1 VRVEADMT
9 GHDLRLR
16 ALRGQ
21 AREWG
26 RELRAHGFAA
36 ENDPGLVRQ
45 LDLAA
50 LRYLAT
56 TPVPPEYG
64 APPMRIDGHCF
75 DGTSVLERVVVI
87 EELACGDAGL
97 LVAAP
102 GPSMAGILIDQLA
115 DEAQKQWFYDR
126 ITQRPTWTFFAL
138 TEPASGSDA
147 AAVATSVTRLATGPG
162 YRLDGLKRYIGNA
175 ARADIGVVFARTAPG
190 PAGIT
195 AVLTE
200 TSPAGL
206 RAMPIPTIGLRAL
219 QLCEVTFDG
228 VVIPPGRL
236 LGQHLSPTRRGLAA
250 GIRVFNMMR
259 PGVAAIALGIAR
271 AAQEYAAAHRRDLD
285 RAGRDRLDQLKF
297 RIEGTRRLICAAAE
311 AADADPSAGYLSSAA
326 KDRAGRLA
334 EDATLAAL
342 SCFGSGAAFEHPL
355 LDKLAR
361 DARGVEFMEGTGHMQ
376 KLNLAHGLLT
386 GRVPREP
393 MPRES

>member
-1 VRVEADMT
+1 MP
-9 GHDLRLR
+9 GHTDVTDQDRRLR

-26 RELRAHGFAA
+26 RELRPYSFAA
-36 ENDPGLVRQ
+36 ENDPGLVRR

-64 APPMRIDGHCF
+64 PPPVRIDGYRF

-87 EELACGDAGL
+87 EELACADAGL
-97 LVAAP
+97 LVAGP
-102 GPSMAGILIDQLA
+102 GPSMAGILVDQLA
-115 DEAQKQWFYDR
+115 DQEQKQWFYDR
-126 ITQRPTWTFFAL
+126 ILHRPTWTFFAL

-147 AAVATSVTRLATGPG
+147 TAVSTSATRLATGPG

-200 TSPAGL
+200 TSPAEL
-206 RAMPIPTIGLRAL
+206 RATPIPTIGLRAL

-228 VVIPPGRL
+228 LTIPPGRL

-271 AAQEYAAAHRRDLD
+271 AAHEYATACRRDPGPV
-285 RAGRDRLDQLKF
+285 ARDRLDQLRF
-297 RIEGTRRLICAAAE
+297 RIEGTRRLIYAAAE
-311 AADADPSAGYLSSAA
+311 AADTDPSAGYLSSAA
-326 KDRAGRLA
+326 KDRACRLA
-334 EDATLAAL
+334 EDATLTAL
-342 SCFGSGAAFEHPL
+342 SCIGPGAAFEHPL

-386 GRVPREP
+386 GRVPR
-393 MPRES
+393 